1 MSTRSETHKGS
12 STKHKIAAAAIKLLA
27 KHGFAETSFQ
37 MIGDELG
44 LSQSAV
50 MYHFPNKNA
59 LMEELVRTIIRHNHN
74 TVEELFKLTDDAG
87 QRLLKYCV
95 GNVTWALRSRRQDA
109 QVLILLYYMA
119 GHGRQ
124 FSEMFDQMT
133 AGGRQRILAHLLAGQ
148 REGLFHFKFDPA
160 AIAELLQHS
169 LFGAML
175 YAAAAPEGS
184 VKEAELTA
192 KWKKV
197 MIALT
202 DYDGQPIPPRK

>member
-12 STKHKIAAAAIKLLA
+12 TTKHKIAAAAIKLMA
-27 KHGFAETSFQ
+27 RHGFADTSFQ

-50 MYHFPNKNA
+50 MYHFPSKDA
-59 LMEELVRTIIRHNHN
+59 LMEELVRTIIQHNHSI
-74 TVEELFKLTDDAG
+74 VDSLFKLSDDAG

-95 GNVTWALRSRRQDA
+95 GNVTWALRTRRQDA
-109 QVLILLYYMA
+109 QILILLYYMA
-119 GHGRQ
+119 GHGKR
-124 FSEMFDQMT
+124 FAEMFDQMM

-160 AIAELLQHS
+160 ALAELFQHS

-184 VKEAELTA
+184 VKESELEA